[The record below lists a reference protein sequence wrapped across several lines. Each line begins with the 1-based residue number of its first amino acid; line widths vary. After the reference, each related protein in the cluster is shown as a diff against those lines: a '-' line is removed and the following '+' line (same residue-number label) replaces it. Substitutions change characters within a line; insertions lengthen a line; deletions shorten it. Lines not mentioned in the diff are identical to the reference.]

1 MFQLIANNLFLGA
14 ISAPPP
20 NEGLKAGGL
29 DQAVHSARRRGGLK
43 KAEQVGRSLGDV

>member
-29 DQAVHSARRRGGLK
+29 DQAVHSARDLGGQK
-43 KAEQVGRSLGDV
+43 KAGQFACNLGDV